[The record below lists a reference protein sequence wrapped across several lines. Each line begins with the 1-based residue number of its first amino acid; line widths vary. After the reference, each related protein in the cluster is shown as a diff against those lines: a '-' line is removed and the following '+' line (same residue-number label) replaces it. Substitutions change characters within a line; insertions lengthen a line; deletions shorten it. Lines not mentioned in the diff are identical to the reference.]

1 MGWNIGIPSLKLN
14 NVGKKSKHCGSFAGV
29 AMEALEERK
38 GRDPDID
45 RERSHLNIYEGIATA
60 AELMEY
66 SKKHVQE
73 LSDQQRA
80 AGGRKIRDDAV
91 VMCSTIIKPPAAMMA
106 TLSRDEQIRFLRDA
120 QEKLDEIIG
129 PDNCRSLAIHF
140 DEEGAHLHRLWE
152 PVTEDGRLC
161 AKELHNIKFFGRL
174 NREMPEHLRSRG
186 WDIDDCQ
193 AYDAAKDE
201 LEQDEERKERK
212 KKSGRSSAV
221 YKQEMEQKI
230 KTMEKESS
238 HLQEQVKAQESR
250 YLEIAAANEE
260 NNRFIEQQNEIID
273 RQAEIIQ
280 DQIETMNLIQNYD
293 QYLEEAELVNQDL
306 DELENLCKDMP
317 QQAKPFHQTAAKAW
331 LQEAEKWIQRLRRL
345 IEGTLIRLKIFEK
358 FYEIEEPLSEPAEK
372 RKLELDAK
380 IAGAAEKA
388 QKAAENAPERGQKE
402 AGRE

>member
-14 NVGKKSKHCGSFAGV
+14 NIGKKSKHCGSFAGV

-45 RERSHLNIYEGIATA
+45 PDLAHLNMYEGITSAK
-60 AELMEY
+60 ELMAY
-66 SKKHVQE
+66 SQQHVQE

-91 VMCSTIIKPPAAMMA
+91 VMCSTIIKPPAEMMA
-106 TLSRDEQIRFLRDA
+106 GMSREDQIRFLQDA
-120 QEKLDEIIG
+120 AEKLSEIVG
-129 PDNCRSLAIHF
+129 AGNVKSKAYHF
-140 DEEGAHLHRLWE
+140 DEQGGHLHVLWE
-152 PVTEDGRLC
+152 PITEDGRLC

-230 KTMEKESS
+230 KAMEEKSAN
-238 HLQEQVKAQESR
+238 LQEQLQGQCQSYDEICAVIEENLK
-250 YLEIAAANEE
+250 IAAKNEE
-260 NNRFIEQQNEIID
+260 TIQEQREILKL
-273 RQAEIIQ
+273 IQ
-280 DQIETMNLIQNYD
+280 DYDEYREEAAQIE
-293 QYLEEAELVNQDL
+293 QDL
-306 DELENLCKDMP
+306 DLMEATYNELPAAKKLF
-317 QQAKPFHQTAAKAW
+317 QQAAATSW
-331 LQEAEKWIQRLRRL
+331 LERMTQILQDIRRL
-345 IEGTLIRLKIFEK
+345 IEAGIRRLKIFEK
-358 FYEIEEPLSEPAEK
+358 DYGVQKPLSAPVEK
-372 RKLELDAK
+372 RMMDLDAK
-380 IAGAAEKA
+380 IFDASKTAQEAADKGKIRHING
-388 QKAAENAPERGQKE
+388 QER
-402 AGRE
+402 